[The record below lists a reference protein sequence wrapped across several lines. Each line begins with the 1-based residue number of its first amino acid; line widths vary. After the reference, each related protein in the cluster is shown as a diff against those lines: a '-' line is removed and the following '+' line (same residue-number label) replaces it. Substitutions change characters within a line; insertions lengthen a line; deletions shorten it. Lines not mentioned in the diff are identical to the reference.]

1 MAGNF
6 KGLNRRAAADKVLR
20 NKAFSMA
27 KSPKYDAYQRGLVSM
42 VYKFFDKK
50 YSRGTVKNENVFNK
64 GLAAELHKPV
74 TKKIKKIKTQPP
86 FLDNI
91 WDADLADIQLI
102 SKFDNGFRFLLSVIN
117 IQSNIHGLFL
127 YKIEKELQLLMFF
140 KKFEINQNAN
150 QTKYVNFTIDQ

>member
-42 VYKFFDKK
+42 VYIFFDKK

-117 IQSNIHGLFL
+117 I
-127 YKIEKELQLLMFF
+127 
-140 KKFEINQNAN
+140 
-150 QTKYVNFTIDQ
+150 